1 MKKVVLLLFAV
12 LIGAATSSAQVVESK
27 MGGVYVERGPKPE
40 HRWFVKLGGG
50 LAIQDF
56 SHVLSGKIWEDN
68 TSPKV
73 NGPAIDL
80 SLGFNRDFKYGSSW
94 YWGLK
99 LGATYTML
107 TPKIDGGEYRY
118 EDEYSSYVT
127 TWNSASYDI
136 NQINLHV
143 GPTFGFRK
151 GIGSNVKLDV
161 NFTPEFVWRNEL
173 DTEYQ
178 SYSYSTTYKQEDR
191 YYPAGYVEEGEGYSS
206 LYFGELCSIAASAT
220 LGVDLW
226 IKKFIIGVNYRYIFD
241 CDDLDFGAQ
250 TVMLNVG
257 FAF

>member
-56 SHVLSGKIWEDN
+56 GYTHDDDLSKTKG
-68 TSPKV
+68 T
-73 NGPAIDL
+73 ALDL

-118 EDEYSSYVT
+118 ENEYESYVQK
-127 TWNSASYDI
+127 WNSASYDI

-173 DTEYQ
+173 DDDDYYF
-178 SYSYSTTYKQEDR
+178 SYSKTYKQGDSH
-191 YYPAGYVEEGEGYSS
+191 YNYPAGYVKEGEGWRD
-206 LYFGELCSIAASAT
+206 LYFGELCPIAASAT

-241 CDDLDFGAQ
+241 CDELEAGAQ

>member
-50 LAIQDF
+50 LAIHDF
-56 SHVLSGKIWEDN
+56 SHVAPWFYNDDMSKA
-68 TSPKV
+68 K
-73 NGPAIDL
+73 GPAMDL

-94 YWGLK
+94 YWGFK
-99 LGATYTML
+99 LGATYTMF
-107 TPKIDGGEYRY
+107 TQKIDAGEHLYNDGETY
-118 EDEYSSYVT
+118 
-127 TWNSASYDI
+127 TWNPASYDI
-136 NQINLHV
+136 NQVNLHI
-143 GPTFGFRK
+143 GPTLGFRK

-173 DTEYQ
+173 DAEDFDYNN
-178 SYSYSTTYKQEDR
+178 TYIDKWDNNTIKSEN
-191 YYPAGYVEEGEGYSS
+191 GSS
-206 LYFGELCSIAASAT
+206 ELAFYDSSIYAASVT

-226 IKKFIIGVNYRYIFD
+226 IKKFIIGVNYRYIID
-241 CDDLDFGAQ
+241 CEVGGSDAQ